1 VKLAILRPEPE
12 PKAPS
17 ELLDVLA
24 VSHEEEAGG
33 KIPVREIRI
42 SSGIP
47 GGMSLPNKTKSKNYT
62 DIGV

>member
-24 VSHEEEAGG
+24 VSHEEEAGEKNSG
-33 KIPVREIRI
+33 SRNTNIIRH
-42 SSGIP
+42 
-47 GGMSLPNKTKSKNYT
+47 TRW
-62 DIGV
+62 DEFA